1 MLAIIQRKPFEAVKR
16 CPAKQVETKLN
27 KFLWCLFQERRIT
40 EPLYNQLHASE
51 CPLPRLYGLVKIHKQ
66 DAPLCPVISAIGSG
80 LYPASKYL
88 AQVLKPLVGN
98 TVAKKKKFVN
108 VLADVRVSKDKELVS
123 FDVKSLYTSLPAEWA
138 LVLVERKLKDDDMLP
153 CRTPPAAEE
162 IVELLRI

>member
-1 MLAIIQRKPFEAVKR
+1 M
-16 CPAKQVETKLN
+16 
-27 KFLWCLFQERRIT
+27 
-40 EPLYNQLHASE
+40 
-51 CPLPRLYGLVKIHKQ
+51 VKIHKQ

-98 TVAKKKKFVN
+98 TVAKSKEFVN